1 MSPGGTPPLPCRN
14 AGRILT
20 LLAALLLGACG
31 RKAEDPKAAA
41 DAFFQLVFAGKF
53 PEAYERGSAA
63 FKFTRSPQYFEA
75 RARDL
80 GLTGARSVEWGAP
93 ELQGRVAKIRGTFT
107 KKDGTPLELTIAL
120 LLEND
125 AWRLHEAKS
134 APHPKTGIVDDV
146 FAVVSRSHDTRGLRS
161 VAMLE
166 PNALPVPSE
175 RELRQL
181 AEDAILLFNEAT
193 QTGDF
198 SKLYEA
204 AADRW
209 KWRGRDPQE
218 LAALAADPTRSSE
231 ADPFNYENRLTEAAL
246 RRAFAAA
253 VLAKVDL
260 TPVTGRKL
268 ILREPARV
276 NSDGVLN
283 LAGSFDCDVFQ
294 RGRPADPCAL
304 IFSLEFVNEASAWK
318 LFGITVNIVSRKKLE
333 ADAAQ
338 PAKD

>member
-1 MSPGGTPPLPCRN
+1 MS
-14 AGRILT
+14 
-20 LLAALLLGACG
+20 
-31 RKAEDPKAAA
+31 
-41 DAFFQLVFAGKF
+41 
-53 PEAYERGSAA
+53 
-63 FKFTRSPQYFEA
+63 
-75 RARDL
+75 
-80 GLTGARSVEWGAP
+80 
-93 ELQGRVAKIRGTFT
+93 
-107 KKDGTPLELTIAL
+107 
-120 LLEND
+120 
-125 AWRLHEAKS
+125 
-134 APHPKTGIVDDV
+134 
-146 FAVVSRSHDTRGLRS
+146 
-161 VAMLE
+161 E
-166 PNALPVPSE
+166 PNALPVPPE

-218 LAALAADPTRSSE
+218 LAALAADPMRSQE

-246 RRAFAAA
+246 RRAFSAAA
-253 VLAKVDL
+253 LAKVDL

-283 LAGSFDCDVFQ
+283 VAGSFDCNVFQ
-294 RGRPADPCAL
+294 RGRPTDPCAL

-333 ADAAQ
+333 ADAASA
-338 PAKD
+338 AKE